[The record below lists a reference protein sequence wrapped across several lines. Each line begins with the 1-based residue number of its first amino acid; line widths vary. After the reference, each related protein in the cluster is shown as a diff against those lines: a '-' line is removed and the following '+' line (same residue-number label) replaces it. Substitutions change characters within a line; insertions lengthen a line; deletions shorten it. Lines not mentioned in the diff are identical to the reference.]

1 MEELI
6 NELQYVCQSH
16 KLVKTFKYGNLA
28 DINDANTEYPLVFL
42 EFDETFI
49 SNGTTFGFE
58 RTQSYSFDV
67 YVLTFSEHVNLDE
80 PTNAINSVLN
90 QEATS
95 LIMCETI
102 AKQLVWKMHQRFD
115 DRLNRYVEPID
126 WAIVPVLRQYVDDLN
141 GVRLRITANIYR
153 EFCNYED
160 AFMDQA
166 LSGTEEYKDNY

>member
-6 NELQYVCQSH
+6 NELQFVCQSH

-42 EFDETFI
+42 EFDETFV
-49 SNGTTFGFE
+49 SNSTTFKFE

-67 YVLTFSEHVNLDE
+67 YVLTFSDHINLDE
-80 PTNAINSVLN
+80 PTNLINSALN
-90 QEATS
+90 QEALSVIT
-95 LIMCETI
+95 CENI
-102 AKQLVWKMHQRFD
+102 AKQLVWKIHQRFD
-115 DRLNRYVEPID
+115 DRLNKYVEPTEWFI
-126 WAIVPVLRQYVDDLN
+126 IPVLRQYVDDLN
-141 GVRLRITANIYR
+141 GVRLRMTVNVYR

-166 LSGTEEYKDNY
+166 LSGTNEYKDNY